1 MSNKRQKNTFNE
13 TNYYSNLF
21 YLLTKSTRSKLK
33 QYLNC
38 ANQIN
43 NILALFPLIII
54 FKTFGIFQCNLFHP
68 CQVTKLISINMERTL
83 AQIPEN
89 LQIVFGT
96 FTLQFTI
103 YIITLYN
110 PKKRTRSY
118 LKLKHQNQKINIFIP
133 AKNEVEFSTS
143 RVYTK
148 LSEQN
153 KQNQQQQKQI
163 FRPEMQYSSQNFIY
177 YIYTKIVNSNL
188 NNPNQGSSYSNC
200 FSQKQNQSS
209 QILQALMKK
218 FMSNKNVLLVRGFPR
233 Q

>member
-103 YIITLYN
+103 QIIT
-110 PKKRTRSY
+110 
-118 LKLKHQNQKINIFIP
+118 NQKKELNQNI
-133 AKNEVEFSTS
+133 K
-143 RVYTK
+143 TK
-148 LSEQN
+148 RQIFLF
-153 KQNQQQQKQI
+153 QQKTRWNFQPRASI
-163 FRPEMQYSSQNFIY
+163 QNFQSKTNKINNNKNKY
-177 YIYTKIVNSNL
+177 LGLRCNIQVKILYTIYT
-188 NNPNQGSSYSNC
+188 
-200 FSQKQNQSS
+200 QKQQTQTSII
-209 QILQALMKK
+209 QTKVVHILTASLKNKIRAAK
-218 FMSNKNVLLVRGFPR
+218 FYKLL
-233 Q
+233 